1 MQTSNHQIHYLI
13 FFKHMV
19 AEAEERGWKVNNAP
33 IVAA

>member
-19 AEAEERGWKVNNAP
+19 AEVEKRGWKVNNAP